1 MSARAF
7 WAFLAVLAVV
17 GLLAY
22 GLASKGSASIS
33 VGQPVPDR
41 TLPRLQGKRSADIAA
56 YRGRWVLVNVW
67 ASWCPPCRDEAP
79 ALERFYR
86 RERRHGFTVLG
97 IDSRDVSSDAIGFLR
112 RYRITYPQL
121 RDGSAELYDALGMRG
136 YPENFLVDPQGKL
149 ALIRRGAVT
158 ASYLNDV
165 VRPFLTGREKS

>member
-1 MSARAF
+1 VSARAF

-33 VGQPVPDR
+33 VGDQAPGR
-41 TLPRLQGKRSADIAA
+41 SLPRLQGKGAGEIAD
-56 YRGRWVLVNVW
+56 YRGGWVLVNVW

-86 RERRHGFTVLG
+86 RERRHDFTVLG
-97 IDSRDVSSDAIGFLR
+97 IDSRDVTSDAIDFLR

-121 RDGSAELYDALGMRG
+121 RDGSAELYDDLGMTG
-136 YPENFLVDPQGKL
+136 YPESFLVDPQGKL

-158 ASYLNDV
+158 PSYLDDV
-165 VRPFLTGREKS
+165 VRPFLTGEARS